1 VRIPGAAQ
9 PARSPKKNTDS
20 FKENNTMSTGSS
32 FNPQHDV
39 GNRWFIEVFWN
50 NVATTVEPEG

>member
-1 VRIPGAAQ
+1 
-9 PARSPKKNTDS
+9 
-20 FKENNTMSTGSS
+20 MSTGSS